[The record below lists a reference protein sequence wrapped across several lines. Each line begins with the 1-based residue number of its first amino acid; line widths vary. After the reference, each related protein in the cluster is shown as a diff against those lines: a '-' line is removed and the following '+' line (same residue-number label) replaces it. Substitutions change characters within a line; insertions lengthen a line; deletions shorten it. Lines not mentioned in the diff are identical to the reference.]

1 MTHEPAGVFRPRLSH
16 DGNFTI
22 IPNAWI
28 RNSGLS
34 AQANYLLIYLVS
46 HEIGYEIKFNQ
57 ISHET
62 GLGVKALRSS
72 IAELT
77 KAGWLKTER
86 SVKSN
91 GQLGAYRYS
100 ITEPIGTTS
109 PQGTVAQSTVAQA
122 TVAEGTHIKKTNN
135 KENNLEEDNEKELAR
150 QASENE
156 LFQDF
161 YKSYP
166 RKRQP
171 GDARRAFSK
180 ALKEASF
187 EDIIAGAIRFANDPN
202 LPPERYIP
210 YPASWL
216 RAESWSDGPLPV
228 DPRRQKELNEIEEKR
243 KLDEYIRRETEAG
256 R

>member
-46 HEIGYEIKFNQ
+46 HEIGYEIKFDQ
-57 ISHET
+57 ISRET
-62 GLGVKALRSS
+62 KLGVKAIRSS
-72 IAELT
+72 IAEL
-77 KAGWLKTER
+77 KREGWLDTER
-86 SVKSN
+86 SKKSN
-91 GQLGAYRYS
+91 GQLGAYRY
-100 ITEPIGTTS
+100 IIKEPATY

-135 KENNLEEDNEKELAR
+135 REDKLREDKER
-150 QASENE
+150 E
-156 LFQDF
+156 LFADF
-161 YKSYP
+161 YKVYP
-166 RKRQP
+166 RKMQR
-171 GDARRAFSK
+171 GDAAKAFSK
-180 ALKEASF
+180 ALSIASF

-202 LPPERYIP
+202 LPPDRFIP

-216 RAESWSDGPLPV
+216 RAESWEDGPLPH
-228 DPRRQKELNEIEEKR
+228 DPRRKQEQEAKENERRMQEW
-243 KLDEYIRRETEAG
+243 LDEQD
-256 R
+256 